1 MPSLGP
7 SYRQSDSD
15 GMGVI
20 LILIGFTVFVGL
32 LIALFFNPP
41 TDSIKYA
48 PMNEYDYC
56 QTQRFVAAKDLQA
69 QCIKYFVH

>member
-1 MPSLGP
+1 MPYDGP

-20 LILIGFTVFVGL
+20 VIIMGFTVFVGL
-32 LIALFFNPP
+32 LVALFFNPP
-41 TDSIKYA
+41 KDS
-48 PMNEYDYC
+48 PRNQSVSEEDYC
-56 QTQRFVAAKDLQA
+56 QTQRFVAFKDLQA